1 MDVHQFKWM
10 AFGVVRIDDGIAL
23 IKRVET
29 EGTPQLCKWLRECG
43 HDWMMNEKNCGSRM
57 RLVAIAMLSNFA
69 NASKKRDKKMLEL
82 IVNDEMGLICLDI
95 AEKRGLNVRRW
106 GTSLLVNSL
115 ASEKVLTWLNERI
128 DVTAK
133 LLASDWDEE
142 WSGWYLKR
150 VRILCCLSRTGNN
163 ELLVKIL
170 SKTRGEIC
178 QTELREL
185 VTLGREKCL
194 ADNGALLRLALK
206 HKHMRA
212 QKIKILRQH
221 GFSQSDFAS
230 IGLLAAAEV

>member
-1 MDVHQFKWM
+1 MDVTQFKWM
-10 AFGVVRIDDGIAL
+10 AFGVVSIDEGIAL
-23 IKRVET
+23 IKRVEM
-29 EGTPQLCKWLRECG
+29 EGTSQLREWLRECG

-57 RLVAIAMLSNFA
+57 RLVAIVMLSNFA

-82 IVNDEMGLICLDI
+82 IVNNDEEGLICLDI

-115 ASEKVLTWLNERI
+115 ASEKVLTWLNERV

-163 ELLVKIL
+163 KLLVKIL

-194 ADNGALLRLALK
+194 ADNGALIHIVLK
-206 HKHMRA
+206 TNYMRA
-212 QKIKILRQH
+212 QKIKILRQR

-230 IGLLAAAEV
+230 IGLLGRAF